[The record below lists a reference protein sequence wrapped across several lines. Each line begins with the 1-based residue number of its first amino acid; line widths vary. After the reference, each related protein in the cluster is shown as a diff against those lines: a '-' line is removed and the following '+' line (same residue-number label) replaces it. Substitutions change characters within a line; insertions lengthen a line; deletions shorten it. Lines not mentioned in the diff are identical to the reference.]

1 MRSRQCVWTL
11 GGEVTEMSVSLN
23 WQESR
28 RKEEEAMV
36 GVGQEARWPGKDAGW
51 TRAKRGAPELNIY

>member
-1 MRSRQCVWTL
+1 M
-11 GGEVTEMSVSLN
+11 TEMSVSLN